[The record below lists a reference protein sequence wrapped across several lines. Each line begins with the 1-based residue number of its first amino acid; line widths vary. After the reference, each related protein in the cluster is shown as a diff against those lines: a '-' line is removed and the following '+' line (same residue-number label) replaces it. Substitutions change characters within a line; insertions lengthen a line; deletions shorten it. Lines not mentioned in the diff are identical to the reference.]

1 MVGLTD
7 GQVAQYRKQG
17 WVGPIDV
24 LTAAEAADALG
35 ELEAAEV
42 DFPDDLHA
50 ENRNNA
56 HLVLP
61 FLAELAVHEVVVD
74 CVRSLVAD
82 PVALSSSVL
91 FIKEPQTGSHVTWH
105 QDATYM
111 GLEPDD
117 FVTAWIALTPS
128 TVENGCVSVIPGTH
142 RLGIVKHTDAYG
154 ADNIL
159 TRGQYV
165 DVDDSSAVD
174 LVLAPGQMSLHHPHL
189 VHGSQPNRSDD
200 RRVGVAF
207 QSYLGAGVRPTR
219 GEHHVMAL
227 DERTVDPAF
236 HVVRVPTGRCTLE
249 DRATRRTVNEAFAD
263 VLYESAEVRRRL

>member
-1 MVGLTD
+1 MRGLTD
-7 GQVAQYRKQG
+7 EQVVQYREHG
-17 WVGPIDV
+17 WVAPIDL
-24 LTAAEAADALG
+24 LTADEAADALAA
-35 ELEAAEV
+35 LEEAEA

-56 HLVLP
+56 HLLLP
-61 FLAELAVHEVVVD
+61 FLAELAVHEVVLE

-91 FIKEPQTGSHVTWH
+91 FIKEPRTGSYVSWH

-111 GLEPDD
+111 ALEPDD

-128 TVENGCVSVIPGTH
+128 TVDSGCVSVLPGTH
-142 RLGIVKHTDAYG
+142 RRGILEHTDAYG
-154 ADNIL
+154 DDNIL
-159 TRGQYV
+159 TRGQYL
-165 DVDDSSAVD
+165 DVDDSTAVD

-219 GEHHVMAL
+219 GEHHVMAI
-227 DERTVDPAF
+227 DDRPVDPAF
-236 HVVRVPTGRCTLE
+236 HTVPAPAARCTPE
-249 DRATRRTVNEAFAD
+249 GRATRLIVNDAFAD
-263 VLYESAEVRRRL
+263 VLYEGAEVRRLL

>member
-1 MVGLTD
+1 MRAEWPGGNSVRTMVGLTD
-7 GQVAQYRKQG
+7 GQVAQYREQG
-17 WVGPIDV
+17 WVAPIDV

-117 FVTAWIALTPS
+117 FVTACAGKGCFRVDDFLVSIQYIQNGALS
-128 TVENGCVSVIPGTH
+128 FAGF
-142 RLGIVKHTDAYG
+142 DAYTFQCG
-154 ADNIL
+154 FGRCDLCL
-159 TRGQYV
+159 TAFDLCFCGLI
-165 DVDDSSAVD
+165 SAPVFCD
-174 LVLAPGQMSLHHPHL
+174 C
-189 VHGSQPNRSDD
+189 
-200 RRVGVAF
+200 
-207 QSYLGAGVRPTR
+207 
-219 GEHHVMAL
+219 AL
-227 DERTVDPAF
+227 DPLPCFLNFIVLPF
-236 HVVRVPTGRCTLE
+236 GRPPCLTK
-249 DRATRRTVNEAFAD
+249 T
-263 VLYESAEVRRRL
+263 